1 MAKRKKNRSVK
12 VKGSK
17 VRSVSYAEER
27 SPSPKKKKRRG
38 SPINVLY
45 CSSFRYYYDISG
57 EICI

>member
-27 SPSPKKKKRRG
+27 SPSPKKKKKERL
-38 SPINVLY
+38 SHKCAY